1 MRAGFGVTCAFVVL
15 LIAPSG
21 GGAAADLAYG
31 EYLSSECVGCHLP
44 TAVAGG
50 IPNIHGLEKAYFM
63 KVLGE
68 YASGA
73 RDNQTMASV
82 SRALSD
88 EAIAALAAFF
98 ASRRAKDDRPGTE
111 P

>member
-1 MRAGFGVTCAFVVL
+1 MRAGFRVTCAFVVL

-31 EYLSSECVGCHLP
+31 EYLSSECVGCHHP
-44 TAVAGG
+44 TVETGG
-50 IPNIHGLEKAYFM
+50 IPRIHGLDEAYF
-63 KVLGE
+63 VSALGE

-88 EAIAALAAFF
+88 EEVAALAAFF
-98 ASRRAKDDRPGTE
+98 ASQRTKED
-111 P
+111 

>member
-1 MRAGFGVTCAFVVL
+1 MRAGFRVACAFVVL

-31 EYLSSECVGCHLP
+31 EYLSSQCVGCHLP
-44 TAVAGG
+44 TSAAGG
-50 IPNIHGLEKAYFM
+50 IPNIHGLDEAHFVKA
-63 KVLGE
+63 LGE
-68 YASGA
+68 YASGT

-88 EAIAALAAFF
+88 EEIEALAAFF
-98 ASRRAKDDRPGTE
+98 ASRRPEND
-111 P
+111 